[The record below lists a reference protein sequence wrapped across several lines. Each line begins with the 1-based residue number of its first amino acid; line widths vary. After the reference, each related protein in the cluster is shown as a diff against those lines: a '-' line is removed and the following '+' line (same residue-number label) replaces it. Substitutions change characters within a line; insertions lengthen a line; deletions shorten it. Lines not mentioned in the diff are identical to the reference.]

1 MTPCPTRFVLRRR
14 DGVRS
19 EKSTVD
25 AIAKIQSAH
34 GRLVDSAPGMLLF
47 EGTPPMAARLAKQLP
62 DWQMARE
69 TLIRPAP
76 QA

>member
-1 MTPCPTRFVLRRR
+1 M
-14 DGVRS
+14 
-19 EKSTVD
+19 VD

-76 QA
+76 RA